1 MYLSDFIKN
10 GTQLQGPAGSLAI
23 NANDLT
29 AVAAGV
35 NQLFSC
41 QTSDFAAVPNQGS
54 QVFPTATVTGFLC
67 GNMRNSIYFNA
78 TDASIFTLSP
88 YMTSSNGMKVSKFL
102 PNGTLYN
109 QVILDSTNSTM
120 LSPIITKL
128 TNGNYL
134 CVWAI
139 NAGSA
144 YFAIVDQYLNIVVAK
159 TAIAAIDSTNNPF
172 HAIALSGGGF
182 AVAYSNSNPCN
193 AIYDNT
199 GAVVKAAGTLTNAAA
214 FGVQVSIS
222 LVQLSNGNIA
232 YGIGSGSTAK
242 TLGHAITTAAGA
254 NVLQV
259 TMLDTGTNSA
269 PSRLTVNAMTNNYC
283 VASMGSST
291 RAYVL
296 NLAGAVQGTEF
307 VDANGGGGPN
317 PDMKLLND
325 GTTFWLVYDN
335 GSNTVAITGLPVT
348 GGAGANIT
356 TFAGIATH
364 SNLDAVLERGFIVFC
379 TAGTCYIVQ
388 LNGGANACY
397 LINSFSADASHGGM
411 KLLTD
416 FSFIGWGPGNSLTGY
431 KYLNTAIVGIAQQ
444 GIAAGNAGTV
454 INYTM
459 GPGAYPC
466 TALIGTVGKAFDH
479 SGANVV
485 GNKGTMLGSSVSLKG
500 I

>member
-41 QTSDFAAVPNQGS
+41 QTSDFAAVPNQGA
-54 QVFPTATVTGFLC
+54 QVFPSATVTGYLTN
-67 GNMRNSIYFNA
+67 NMRNSIYFNA
-78 TDASIFTLSP
+78 ADATIFALAP
-88 YMTSSNGMKVSKFL
+88 YISTSSGMKLSKFL

-109 QVILDSTNSTM
+109 QVILDSTASAM
-120 LSPIITKL
+120 ISPIITKL
-128 TNGNYL
+128 SNGNYL

-139 NAGSA
+139 NAGNV

-159 TAIAAIDSTNNPF
+159 TLIAPIDSTNNPF
-172 HAIALSGGGF
+172 HAVALSAGGF
-182 AVAYSNSNPCN
+182 VVAYSNSNPCN

-222 LVQLSNGNIA
+222 CAQLSNGNIA
-232 YGIGSGSTAK
+232 YGIGSGSTSK
-242 TLGHAITTAAGA
+242 TLGHAITSAAGA

-259 TMLDTGTNSA
+259 TMLDTTTNSA
-269 PSRLTVNAMTNNYC
+269 PSRLSVSTVASCYC

-291 RAYVL
+291 RAFVL
-296 NLAGAVQGTEF
+296 SLAGAVQGTEF
-307 VDANGGGGPN
+307 IDTNGGGGPN

-325 GTTFWLVYDN
+325 GALFWLVYDN
-335 GSNTVAITGLPVT
+335 GSNTVAIAALPIT
-348 GGAGANIT
+348 GGASANIT
-356 TFAGIATH
+356 TFNGIATH

-388 LNGGANACY
+388 LNGAANACY

-416 FSFIGWGPGNSLTGY
+416 FSFIGWGPGNQMTGY

-444 GIAAGNAGTV
+444 GVAAGNAGTV

-466 TALIGTVGKAFDH
+466 SALVGTVGKAFDH
-479 SGANVV
+479 SSANVV
-485 GNKGTMLGSSVSLKG
+485 GNKGTMLGNSASLKG